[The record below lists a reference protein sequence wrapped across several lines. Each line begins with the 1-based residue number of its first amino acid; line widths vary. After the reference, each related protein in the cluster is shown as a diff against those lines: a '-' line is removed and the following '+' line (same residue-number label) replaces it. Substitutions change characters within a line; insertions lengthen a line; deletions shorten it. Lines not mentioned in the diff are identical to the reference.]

1 MFPRVVKGVYSSLL
15 NSTLPSYPVCEKVL
29 YLESWRA
36 PTLYC
41 NTTTLN
47 LLTKQSL
54 GVTISTKSIIL
65 LIRKMAL
72 NWAKLACANIAFL
85 QAEYPY
91 ICILSACSKTKILK
105 LKPDNI
111 HTKVM

>member
-1 MFPRVVKGVYSSLL
+1 
-15 NSTLPSYPVCEKVL
+15 
-29 YLESWRA
+29 
-36 PTLYC
+36 
-41 NTTTLN
+41 
-47 LLTKQSL
+47 
-54 GVTISTKSIIL
+54 
-65 LIRKMAL
+65 MAL
-72 NWAKLACANIAFL
+72 NWAKLAWANIAFL